1 MTQAPQQATLR
12 KPLVYRDLSIRLAAY
27 DKTTGIFNVW
37 IEQAPGGASMRVADA
52 TTCTYDPKT
61 LWDNPALGLGGLVG
75 KLEKRRLDSPGDLY
89 KLGAIL
95 ADLALPKG
103 AVRELFQRSLTLVE
117 SAGEGLR
124 LRLRI
129 DDIVLSQL
137 PWEYLFVQQTSGEP
151 QPGDFLALQK
161 HVSIVRTDTVE
172 TAATLSAK
180 EPVRRIVGVLASPDD
195 QNPLNVDLDKAALEQ
210 AVKTVRELA
219 GDAAITLVWAERPAT
234 RTHVE
239 QALADNADL
248 FLFAGHG
255 IMQETSDDLTSKE
268 GQLVLE
274 TGDYRSDP
282 YGSQQLAQLLRDA
295 QVRLAVLGACD
306 TGRRDGQNVWSGLA
320 PALVRQNLPAVIA
333 NQFAIRDSN
342 ATLITTK
349 IYPFLLTGYSIDE
362 AVYEARKSIF
372 QAKGVMER
380 DWGTP
385 VLYLQNGVDVLFP
398 QAGDESDRT
407 ASNPL
412 VRAVIKLGD
421 IEGEAIGAKFGNVH
435 RGTVD
440 ADVSAGDIKKGSTFT
455 GVEFGD
461 IG

>member
-1 MTQAPQQATLR
+1 MTQKPQPATLR
-12 KPLVYRDLSIRLAAY
+12 KPLVYRDLTLRLAAY
-27 DKTTGIFNVW
+27 DNTAGTVKIW
-37 IEQAPGGASMRVADA
+37 IEQAPSGAMRVADA
-52 TTCTYDPKT
+52 AVCAYDPKAF
-61 LWDNPALGLGGLVG
+61 WNNPDLGLGGLVG
-75 KLEKRRLDSPGDLY
+75 NLEKRRLDGPGDLY
-89 KLGAIL
+89 KLGIML

-103 AVRELFQRSLTLVE
+103 PVRELFQRSLTLVE

-129 DDIVLSQL
+129 DDVALSQL

-151 QPGDFLALQK
+151 QPGDFLALRQQ
-161 HVSIVRTDTVE
+161 VSIVRTDTLE
-172 TAATLSAK
+172 TAPVLSSK
-180 EPVRRIVGVLASPDD
+180 EPVRRIVGVLSSPDD
-195 QNPLNVDLDKAALEQ
+195 QIALNVDRDKAALEQ
-210 AVKTVRELA
+210 AVKTVKELA
-219 GDAAITLVWAERPAT
+219 GDTAVTVVWAERPTT
-234 RTHVE
+234 RTHIE
-239 QALADNADL
+239 QALVGKADL

-255 IMQETSDDLTSKE
+255 IMQETSADPTSKE

-274 TGDYRSDP
+274 TEDYRSDF

-333 NQFAIRDSN
+333 NQFPIRDSN
-342 ATLITTK
+342 ATLITAK
-349 IYPFLLTGYSIDE
+349 IYPFLLTGYTIDE

-372 QAKGVMER
+372 QAKGVVER

-385 VLYLQNGVDVLFP
+385 VLYLQQDVDVLFP
-398 QAGDESDRT
+398 QASAESDRT
-407 ASNPL
+407 TSNPL
-412 VRAVIKLGD
+412 VRAVVKLGN
-421 IEGEAIGAKFGNVH
+421 IEDEATGATFGDVH

-440 ADVSAGDIKKGSTFT
+440 LNVTARDVKKGGKFT
-455 GVEFGD
+455 GAEFGD